1 MTKEDIEKAASE
13 YVKEACR
20 PLWRAGKEQVCM
32 VDFMEGAEWRI
43 NASWHDAKETPQERR
58 FCLYILKDGSYGCG
72 YYHKRDNTIWYESFE
87 KVEKWAYF
95 DDLIPFLED

>member
-32 VDFMEGAEWRI
+32 VDFIEGAKWRI
-43 NASWHDAKETPQERR
+43 NASWHDSSEKPIPGK
-58 FCLYILKDGSYGCG
+58 LLLV
-72 YYHKRDNTIWYESFE
+72 NTIYDEYDLCYYGTYLLWNT
-87 KVEKWAYF
+87 VMTWAYMK
-95 DDLIPFLED
+95 DLIPNMEK

>member
-32 VDFMEGAEWRI
+32 ADFIEGAKWRI
-43 NASWHDAKETPQERR
+43 NALWHDSSEKPIPGK
-58 FCLYILKDGSYGCG
+58 LLLV
-72 YYHKRDNTIWYESFE
+72 NTIYGEYDLCYYGAYALWNT
-87 KVEKWAYF
+87 VMTWAYMK
-95 DDLIPFLED
+95 DLIPNTEE